1 MLRPL
6 AVAAL
11 LSLTAIAAEAETAAP
26 VSAKGVVYGDLNL
39 SNPRDAA
46 ILADRLQ
53 VAATEVCLNAND
65 TKAPIG
71 KILVRRC
78 VSLAVSKAT
87 AQILD
92 EIENSHTRAIRANL
106 VSARQRVASAD

>member
-1 MLRPL
+1 MLRIL
-6 AVAAL
+6 ATAAI
-11 LSLTAIAAEAETAAP
+11 LSLTIIAAQAETAAP
-26 VSAKGVVYGDLNL
+26 SSKGVTYGDLNL
-39 SNPRDAA
+39 SSPKDAA

-78 VSLAVSKAT
+78 VGLAVSKAT
-87 AQILD
+87 AQIL
-92 EIENSHTRAIRANL
+92 EEVESSHTRAIRANL

>member
-1 MLRPL
+1 MLRTL
-6 AVAAL
+6 ATAAI
-11 LSLTAIAAEAETAAP
+11 LSLTAIAAQAETPAP
-26 VSAKGVVYGDLNL
+26 SAKGVVYGDLNL

-53 VAATEVCLNAND
+53 VAATEVCAAAND

-78 VSLAVSKAT
+78 VSLAVNKAT

-92 EIENSHTRAIRANL
+92 EVESSHTRAIRANL